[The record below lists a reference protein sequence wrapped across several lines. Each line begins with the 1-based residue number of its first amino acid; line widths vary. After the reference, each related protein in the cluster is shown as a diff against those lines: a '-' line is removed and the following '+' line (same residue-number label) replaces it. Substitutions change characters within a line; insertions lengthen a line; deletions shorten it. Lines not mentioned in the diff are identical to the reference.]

1 MGVSCFFFRDFCC
14 STWAS
19 SGWPSEELELGD
31 LWVLELV
38 ADFPRP
44 VLLARFFGGI
54 FDFTR
59 GEEATVIVRL
69 ALS

>member
-1 MGVSCFFFRDFCC
+1 M
-14 STWAS
+14 
-19 SGWPSEELELGD
+19 
-31 LWVLELV
+31 

-44 VLLARFFGGI
+44 VLLAHFFRGI

-69 ALS
+69 ALLEALNGNEEWEECAGFL